1 MKSIIDAHIHLD
13 LYSAEERSS
22 LLQGLDKTST
32 EALICVSNNYESA
45 KKICKLAKQDRR
57 IKPGVGYH
65 PEQELP
71 TDMEKEALFH
81 YINKHHKKITAIG
94 EVGLPYYTRK
104 KNPEVSLTPYIE
116 LLEDF
121 VKIAAD
127 LDKPIV
133 LHAIYEDAPLVCDLL
148 EKHRTQAAHFHWFK
162 GDTKTVERMVSNG
175 YYISITP
182 DCLYE
187 QEIRELVHTYPLEQM
202 MVETDGP
209 WPFKGPFQHQL
220 THPEMIHASIAEIAK
235 LKGRDLGQVYDKLY
249 ANTVKFYRLLL

>member
-45 KKICKLAKQDRR
+45 KKICKWAKQDRR

-71 TDMEKEALFH
+71 TDTEKEALFH
-81 YINKHHKKITAIG
+81 YIKKHHKEITTIG
-94 EVGLPYYTRK
+94 EVGLPYYSRK
-104 KNPEVSLTPYIE
+104 KKPEVSLTPYVEI
-116 LLEDF
+116 LEDF

-133 LHAIYEDAPLVCDLL
+133 LHAVYEDAPLVCDLL
-148 EKHRTQAAHFHWFK
+148 EKHRIQAAHFHWFK
-162 GDTKTVERMVSNG
+162 GDTKTVERMISNG

-220 THPEMIHASIAEIAK
+220 THPKMIHASIAEIAQI
-235 LKGRDLGQVYDKLY
+235 KGQNLGEVYDKLY
-249 ANTVKFYRLLL
+249 ENTLKFYRLLL